1 MMKTRSNLPQPFPA
15 FWAGFLLVICL
26 GAASSASAQ
35 CNTALKKLLAEKSVN
50 NDDRFG
56 NALAASDRYMVVGA
70 ESSDTLGI
78 LYAGAAYVYEKTPA
92 GWAYRALLTPSDPDE
107 NNFFG
112 NDIAIDDIGNTIV
125 IVNRRY
131 PKGTVYIFEKPASG
145 WESMHETARI
155 VLPDYL
161 EYTAAVDIT
170 DDGSAIVVSGNQNT
184 TYEFYTLDRP
194 GAHWTSGVTPQKT
207 LFAPPTHTT
216 ISQFGMDVVIQGE
229 YIYVSADN
237 SAVGVYVFKRQGAA
251 FQQIA
256 NLLVSVPVG
265 QIGYF
270 GRDLTVQGD
279 LIAATGA
286 VFEAGN
292 EGMKL
297 FVFRRNGAEWT
308 DAAEIAQIKMPET
321 RLPYIP
327 VQFISSTEIAASVF
341 YRPEGEEEYTGE
353 LQILTTQDGA
363 WQHVTSDVIFQQTG
377 LAAFADFDAE
387 VAWTGTDLIRSIS
400 ASPTAKGRSAAVSL
414 TRSMSPPDAW
424 GSLQYVTLPR
434 QSSSNVNFGSAVLRT
449 PEALFAGA
457 PYDDAVGKDAGAVY
471 IYEKMGEDFI
481 KTHTIFP
488 SARKTRP
495 SGGSDSGFG
504 YSLAIHDNELAV
516 GATGFRNTAT
526 QYGKIFL
533 YRRSGASWTS
543 ATLYDSLIAP
553 PALELTRVGSAMV
566 MNDKYLFASAYNNFN
581 NEHTNGLLVY
591 EKIAGKWTFQQL
603 LKIGRPLDKSW
614 PSLRLSLYENQLVV
628 GSYFSVEGG
637 VTIFEKNP
645 GTGSW
650 EPQHFL
656 PGEILSGFGA
666 DVKLESGHLF
676 VGVPAY
682 DFQGVSKS
690 GAVFIY
696 TRLPGQTWDLVTT
709 PSAIVGAKV
718 PVEGGYFGSSL
729 DVIGNTLVVGAPGKF
744 LTNDSQ
750 VRTVPGNTYVIQ
762 AEDYFW
768 TRQNQFL
775 MLQGDRYASQER
787 DHFGADVGVDE
798 EYFYIGARNENSPT
812 GMFSGAVYYIP
823 TPPVLFLHPPVC
835 IGSGPIQLEGYPFNG
850 TWSGPGIEDPSGRF
864 NPTVAGE
871 GTSTLI
877 YTTSNCH
884 HQGTIQITV
893 TTPSV
898 LQQLSPAAITLCNNP
913 VTLRV
918 GPAST
923 PVQWFYQ
930 PSNGSGYTS
939 LGIGGPSRQVTNPGQ
954 YYARTSDVE
963 CPAESDVFTLSIEN
977 FSITLGPQEVIC
989 DASQAVSLSTSNA
1002 AGTWEGP
1009 GIVGGQFN
1017 PAGLTNGT
1025 YKLTYRITTPNGCS
1039 VVLKDSVK
1047 INIVAQFTLTRL
1059 PEDYCET
1066 GAATLQAQTKKSLD
1080 YTWYYGETV
1089 ADMQPINKPLHMDAT
1104 VYDAGYYYASATN
1117 GECTGQS
1124 EIVSVGFSD
1133 DLAYTLSPEEN
1144 AAVTLC
1150 SAEEFTLA
1158 VQSRAGVQY
1167 TWEYKLPEEDSYSA
1181 LSGASGPEM
1190 TVRENGVYRVNG
1202 RFGFCSFSSQPV
1214 SVEFSEDVFYVPN
1227 VFTPNDDAYNTV
1239 FKAETTY
1246 AVTNLRI
1253 INRYGQQVHANN
1265 AGVWDGG
1272 NVASGTYFWILTY
1285 TDCEQHEMTA
1295 KGWVQVVK

>member
-1 MMKTRSNLPQPFPA
+1 MMKMLSNLPQPFTA
-15 FWAGFLLVICL
+15 FRGAILLVVCL
-26 GAASSASAQ
+26 VAMSPASAQ

-56 NALAASDRYMVVGA
+56 SALAASERYMVVGA

-92 GWAYRALLTPSDPDE
+92 GWAYRALLTASDPDE
-107 NNFFG
+107 YDFFG
-112 NDIAIDDIGNTIV
+112 NDVAIDDTGNTIV
-125 IVNRRY
+125 VVNRRY
-131 PKGTVYIFEKPASG
+131 TKGTVYIFEKPASG
-145 WESMHETARI
+145 WESMHETARV

-170 DDGSAIVVSGNQNT
+170 DDGSRIAVSGNQYT
-184 TYEFYTLDRP
+184 TSEFYTLDRP
-194 GAHWTSGVTPQKT
+194 GTHWTSGTTPQKT
-207 LFAPPTHTT
+207 VFAPPDGTN
-216 ISQFGMDVVIQGE
+216 ISSFGMDIVIQGE
-229 YIYVSADN
+229 YIYASADN
-237 SAVGVYVFKRQGAA
+237 GDVGIHVFKRNGTTYQH
-251 FQQIA
+251 IA
-256 NLLVSVPVG
+256 KLSISVPFG
-265 QIGYF
+265 QTGYF
-270 GRDLTVQGD
+270 GRYITVLGD
-279 LIAATGA
+279 QIATTGA
-286 VFEAGN
+286 VSELGN
-292 EGMKL
+292 AGMKL
-297 FVFRRNGAEWT
+297 FVFKKNGEWA
-308 DAAEIAQIKMPET
+308 DAVETAQIKTLET
-321 RLPYIP
+321 RQPYFP
-327 VQFISSTEIAASVF
+327 VQFISPTEIAASIF
-341 YRPEGEEEYTGE
+341 YQPVGEEEYTGE
-353 LQILTTQDGA
+353 LQIVTTQDGT
-363 WQHVTSDVIFQQTG
+363 WQHVNTEVIFQQTG
-377 LAAFADFDAE
+377 LNAFAEFDAQL
-387 VAWTGTDLIRSIS
+387 AWSGTDLIRSIS
-400 ASPTAKGRSAAVSL
+400 AAPTGGGRSAAVSL
-414 TRSMSPPDAW
+414 TRSMSLPDVW
-424 GSLQYVTLPR
+424 GSLQYVLLPR

-449 PEALFAGA
+449 PEALFASA
-457 PYDDAVGKDAGAVY
+457 PYDDTMGKDAGAVY
-471 IYEKMGEDFI
+471 IYEKMGEDFV

-495 SGGSDSGFG
+495 TGGSDNGFG
-504 YSLAIHDNELAV
+504 YSLAIHDKELAV
-516 GATGFRNTAT
+516 GATGFRNNAT
-526 QYGKIFL
+526 QSGKIFL
-533 YRRSGASWTS
+533 YRRTGASWTS

-553 PALELTRVGSAMV
+553 PALELTRVGTAMV
-566 MNDKYLFASAYNNFN
+566 MNDTYLFASAYNNFN
-581 NEHTNGLLVY
+581 GEHTNGLLVY

-628 GSYFSVEGG
+628 GSYFTVAGG

-645 GTGSW
+645 GTGNW

-656 PGEILSGFGA
+656 PGEIPSGFGA

-682 DFQGVSKS
+682 DFQGVAKS

-696 TRLPGQTWDLVTT
+696 TRLPGETWNQVTT

-775 MLQGDRYASQER
+775 ILQGDRYASQER

-798 EYFYIGARNENSPT
+798 EYFYIGARNENSAT

-850 TWSGPGIEDPSGRF
+850 TWTGPGIEDPAGRF
-864 NPTVAGE
+864 NPAVAGE
-871 GTSTLI
+871 GISTLI
-877 YTTSNCH
+877 YTTPSCH

-893 TTPSV
+893 TTPAV
-898 LQQLSPAAITLCNNP
+898 LQQLSPAAVTLCNNP

-918 GPAST
+918 GPSST

-930 PSNGSGYTS
+930 PTNGGGYTS
-939 LGIGGPSRQVTNPGQ
+939 LGVGGPSRQVTNPGQ
-954 YYARTSDVE
+954 YYARTSDAE
-963 CPAESDVFTLSIEN
+963 CPVESDIFTLSIEN

-989 DASQAVSLSTSNA
+989 DASQAVSLNTSNA
-1002 AGTWEGP
+1002 AGTWEGQ
-1009 GIVGGQFN
+1009 GVAGGQFN

-1025 YKLTYRITTPNGCS
+1025 YRLTYRITTPGGCS
-1039 VVLKDSVK
+1039 LALKDSVK
-1047 INIVAQFTLTRL
+1047 INIVAPFVLTRI

-1066 GAATLQAQTKKSLD
+1066 GAATLQAQTAESLD

-1089 ADMQPINKPLHMDAT
+1089 ADMQPVNKPLQAT
-1104 VYDAGYYYASATN
+1104 AVVYDPGYYYASATN

-1124 EIVSVGFSD
+1124 DIVSVGFSD
-1133 DLAYTLSPEEN
+1133 DLSYTLLPEEN
-1144 AAVTLC
+1144 STVTLC

-1167 TWEYKLPEEDSYSA
+1167 TWEYKIPQEDSYRI
-1181 LSGASGPEM
+1181 LSGTSGPEM

-1202 RFGFCSFSSQPV
+1202 RYGFCSFASQPV

-1227 VFTPNDDAYNTV
+1227 VFTPNDDTYNNV

-1253 INRYGQQVHANN
+1253 INRYGQEVHANA
-1265 AGVWDGG
+1265 AGIWDGG
-1272 NVASGTYFWILTY
+1272 NVGSGTYFWIVTY
-1285 TDCEQHEMTA
+1285 TDCEQREMTA